1 MDQRQQKGMTTL
13 GWIIVIAIFSFIVV
27 TGFKILPLYLDFL
40 NVKNAM
46 KSVEKLAESGGNLQG
61 QKIDPRSKR
70 DLWIALSNQLRINSV
85 YGLKRENFKFKRKD
99 GVTTVT
105 VDYEAR
111 KPYFDRMFI
120 GAHFV
125 HSVDINK

>member
-1 MDQRQQKGMTTL
+1 MTTL
-13 GWIIVIAIFSFIVV
+13 GWIIIISIFAFIVV
-27 TGFKILPLYLDFL
+27 TGFKILPLYLDFM

-46 KSVEKLAESGGNLQG
+46 AAVERRAEEGNR
-61 QKIDPRSKR
+61 IDPRSKR
-70 DLWIALSNQLRINSV
+70 DLWIALANQLRINSV
-85 YGLKRENFKFKRKD
+85 YGLKRENFKFVRKD
-99 GVTTVT
+99 GVTTMT

>member
-1 MDQRQQKGMTTL
+1 MNHQHQNGMTTL
-13 GWIIVIAIFSFIVV
+13 GWIIVISIFAFIVV
-27 TGFKILPLYLDFL
+27 TGFKILPLYLDFM

-46 KSVEKLAESGGNLQG
+46 AAVERRAEEGNA
-61 QKIDPRSKR
+61 IDPRSKR
-70 DLWIALSNQLRINSV
+70 DLWIALANQLRINSV
-85 YGLKRENFKFKRKD
+85 YGLKRENFKFVRKD
-99 GVTTVT
+99 GVTTMT

>member
-1 MDQRQQKGMTTL
+1 MKLRTQNGMTTL
-13 GWIIVIAIFSFIVV
+13 GWIIVIAIFSFIVI
-27 TGFKILPLYLDFL
+27 TGFKILPLYLDFM

-46 KSVEKLAESGGNLQG
+46 QAVERRAEEGGLD
-61 QKIDPRSKR
+61 IDPRSKR
-70 DLWIALSNQLRINSV
+70 DLWRALANQLKINSV
-85 YGLKRENFKFKRKD
+85 YGLKKQNFKFVRKD
-99 GVTTVT
+99 GVTTIT

-125 HSVDINK
+125 YSVDINK

>member
-1 MDQRQQKGMTTL
+1 MKHHNQKGMTTL
-13 GWIIVIAIFSFIVV
+13 GWIIVIAVFGFIVV
-27 TGFKILPLYLDFL
+27 TGFKILPLYLDFM

-46 KSVEKLAESGGNLQG
+46 AAVERRAEEGSNN
-61 QKIDPRSKR
+61 IDPRSKR
-70 DLWIALSNQLRINSV
+70 DLWVALANQLRINSV
-85 YGLKRENFKFKRKD
+85 YGLKKENFKFQRKD
-99 GVTTVT
+99 GVTTIT

>member
-1 MDQRQQKGMTTL
+1 MNHRQQNGMTTL

-27 TGFKILPLYLDFL
+27 TGFKILPLYLDFM

-46 KSVEKLAESGGNLQG
+46 QAVERRAEEGDS
-61 QKIDPRSKR
+61 KVDPRSKR
-70 DLWIALSNQLRINSV
+70 DLWVSLANQLKINSV
-85 YGLKRENFKFKRKD
+85 YGLKKENFKFKRKD
-99 GVTTVT
+99 GVTTIT

-125 HSVDINK
+125 YSVDINK

>member
-1 MDQRQQKGMTTL
+1 MKLHQQQGMTTL
-13 GWIIVIAIFSFIVV
+13 GWIIVIAVFGFIVV
-27 TGFKILPLYLDFL
+27 TGFRILPLYLDFM

-46 KSVEKLAESGGNLQG
+46 EAVERRVEEGAGN
-61 QKIDPRSKR
+61 IDPRSKR
-70 DLWIALSNQLRINSV
+70 DLWQALANQLKINSV
-85 YGLKRENFKFKRKD
+85 YGLKKENFKFERKD
-99 GVTTVT
+99 GVTTIT